1 VVTEKTVKFRLT
13 EEERCANALN
23 SKRKYDSGK
32 GIAARAAYEDSAQR
46 VATRAAYENSEK
58 AEKARAVYENSE
70 EGLIARA
77 VYENSEEGVK
87 ARAVYNISEERQ
99 ATRAAYEES
108 DKGGTVR
115 NAYEKSSTGIAS
127 HNLVPNILTII
138 SVRKNQEG
146 DIKIKNKDNSGAIK
160 SFECNSSHESE
171 GRANCSST

>member
-46 VATRAAYENSEK
+46 EATRAAYENSEK
-58 AEKARAVYENSE
+58 AEK
-70 EGLIARA
+70 ARA

-108 DKGGTVR
+108 NKGGAVR

-160 SFECNSSHESE
+160 SFKCNSSHESE

>member
-1 VVTEKTVKFRLT
+1 VVTEKAVKFRLT
-13 EEERCANALN
+13 EEERCGKALN
-23 SKRKYDSGK
+23 SKRKYKSGK
-32 GIAARAAYEDSAQR
+32 GIATRAAYEDSAQR
-46 VATRAAYENSEK
+46 VASRAA
-58 AEKARAVYENSE
+58 
-70 EGLIARA
+70 
-77 VYENSEEGVK
+77 YENSEEGVK

-108 DKGGTVR
+108 NKGGAVR

-127 HNLVPNILTII
+127 HNLVPNILKII

-160 SFECNSSHESE
+160 SFKCNSSHESE